1 MMYFWLKNY
10 FFVYYSV
17 NDIAIVRES
26 LNASSRGVTHAPPST
41 CVLALPLRLWGL
53 TPLNRRS
60 ARTRTVRAWH
70 RSPVVARLL
79 SLVFAQNIS
88 HPHIQEINDLV

>member
-1 MMYFWLKNY
+1 MMNFWLKNY

-26 LNASSRGVTHAPPST
+26 LSASSTGVTHDPPST

-70 RSPVVARLL
+70 PHMHRSPVVARLL
-79 SLVFAQNIS
+79 SLVFA
-88 HPHIQEINDLV
+88 